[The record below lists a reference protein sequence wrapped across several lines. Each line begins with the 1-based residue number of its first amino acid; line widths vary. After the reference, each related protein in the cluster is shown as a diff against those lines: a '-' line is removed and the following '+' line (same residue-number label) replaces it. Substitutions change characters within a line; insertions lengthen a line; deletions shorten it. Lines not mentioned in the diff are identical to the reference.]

1 MKLLINQVFD
11 VLNEN
16 IKKIFNVEIEKKDL
30 QNSTKKEFGDF
41 QTNFAMVNSKKIGKN
56 PREIAKE
63 LVEQFDGKGIIKKI
77 ELAGPGFINIYL

>member
-30 QNSTKKEFGDF
+30 QNSTKKRIWRFSNKFCYG
-41 QTNFAMVNSKKIGKN
+41 
-56 PREIAKE
+56 
-63 LVEQFDGKGIIKKI
+63 
-77 ELAGPGFINIYL
+77 